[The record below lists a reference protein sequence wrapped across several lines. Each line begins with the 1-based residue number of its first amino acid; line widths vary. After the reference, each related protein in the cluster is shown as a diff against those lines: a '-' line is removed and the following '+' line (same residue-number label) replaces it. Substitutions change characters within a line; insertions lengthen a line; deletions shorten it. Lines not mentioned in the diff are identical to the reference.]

1 MIEKAFIGDAFDKC
15 KQFKGFKKSFPMLRD
30 LLKSDKVLVKN
41 SVVDV
46 EMQNCLVGG
55 NIIGISSKFA
65 TWKRR
70 IAKKYFEDLLAKGE
84 LDDEKRVKSS
94 WWF

>member
-1 MIEKAFIGDAFDKC
+1 MSEKTVIDDAFDKC
-15 KQFKGFKKSFPMLRD
+15 KQCKGFKKSLPMLRD
-30 LLKSDKVLVKN
+30 LLKSDEVLVKN

-46 EMQNCLVGG
+46 EMQDCLVDG

-70 IAKKYFEDLLAKGE
+70 IVMKYFEDLLAKGE
-84 LDDEKRVKSS
+84 LDDEKRV
-94 WWF
+94 